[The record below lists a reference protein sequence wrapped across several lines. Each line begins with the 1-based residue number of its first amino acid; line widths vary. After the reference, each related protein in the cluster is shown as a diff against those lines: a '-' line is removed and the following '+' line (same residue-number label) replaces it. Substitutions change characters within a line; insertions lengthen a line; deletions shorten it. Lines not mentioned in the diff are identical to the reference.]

1 MGGDRAAPGKGS
13 LDLDF
18 SDAPLRKSACSVVDE
33 TDVLAVWTPRIG
45 IVERDR
51 ALALL
56 NEHQAAGRVDLREF
70 DLRAQQITSAV
81 TQADLDAI
89 FADLPSPADDRRN
102 PWRLATVALGIT
114 CVLLIGA
121 VVVLATQR
129 SSATTS
135 EIAAP
140 VSTTTPRVSA
150 VAAAPTSSRSAT
162 ATSMTTASS
171 TSGAL
176 SDVSTDAVQYLM
188 DFKALS
194 GGKYSDLDVGPSQV
208 SGTSY
213 SRSVLLDPYTE
224 QLAFVEYDL
233 GRKFTRLDGV
243 LGIQDDSTPSDIV
256 VQFQIY
262 ADGTLLTDVVVK
274 LGATVPIHL
283 EFDRPLRLRLQVT
296 DTTGGNF
303 IGVFGDLRATR

>member
-1 MGGDRAAPGKGS
+1 M
-13 LDLDF
+13 
-18 SDAPLRKSACSVVDE
+18 
-33 TDVLAVWTPRIG
+33 TPRIG

-140 VSTTTPRVSA
+140 VATTTPRVSS

-162 ATSMTTASS
+162 ATATATSTTTASS

-213 SRSVLLDPYTE
+213 SRSVLLDPYFE
-224 QLAFVEYDL
+224 ELAFVEYDL

-262 ADGTLLTDVVVK
+262 ADGMLLTDVVVK
-274 LGATVPIHL
+274 LGATVPVHL
-283 EFDRPLRLRLQVT
+283 EFDKPLRLRLQVT

-303 IGVFGDLRATR
+303 VGVFGDLRATR

>member
-1 MGGDRAAPGKGS
+1 MEEKM
-13 LDLDF
+13 
-18 SDAPLRKSACSVVDE
+18 
-33 TDVLAVWTPRIG
+33 TPRIG

-89 FADLPSPADDRRN
+89 FADLPSPAEDRRN
-102 PWRLATVALGIT
+102 PWLLATVALGIT

-140 VSTTTPRVSA
+140 VATTTPRVSS

-162 ATSMTTASS
+162 ATATATSTTTASS

-213 SRSVLLDPYTE
+213 SRSVLLDPYFE
-224 QLAFVEYDL
+224 ELAFVEYDL

-262 ADGTLLTDVVVK
+262 ADGMLLTDVVVK
-274 LGATVPIHL
+274 LGATVPVHL
-283 EFDRPLRLRLQVT
+283 EFDKPLRLRLQVT

-303 IGVFGDLRATR
+303 VGVFGDLRATR

>member
-1 MGGDRAAPGKGS
+1 M
-13 LDLDF
+13 
-18 SDAPLRKSACSVVDE
+18 
-33 TDVLAVWTPRIG
+33 TPRIG
-45 IVERDR
+45 TVEKDR
-51 ALALL
+51 ALAVLT
-56 NEHQAAGRVDLREF
+56 EHQAAGRIDLREF

-102 PWRLATVALGIT
+102 PWLVATVALGIT

-129 SSATTS
+129 SAATTS
-135 EIAAP
+135 EVAAP
-140 VSTTTPRVSA
+140 VSTTPPRASA
-150 VAAAPTSSRSAT
+150 VATAATSSRSAT
-162 ATSMTTASS
+162 ATSTSTTTSSS

-176 SDVSTDAVQYLM
+176 SDVSTDAVQYVM

-194 GGKYSDLDVGPSQV
+194 GGKYSDLEVGPSQV

-213 SRSVLLDPYTE
+213 SRSVLLEPYFE

-243 LGIQDDSTPSDIV
+243 LGIQDDSTPSDIA

-262 ADGTLLTDVVVK
+262 ADGALLTDVVVK
-274 LGATVPIHL
+274 LGATVPVHL
-283 EFDRPLRLRLQVT
+283 EFDKPLRLRLQVT
-296 DTTGGNF
+296 DTTGGNCV
-303 IGVFGDLRATR
+303 GVFGDLRATR